1 LAKDFLLEIGTEEIP
16 ARFLPGALEELATVT
31 EQLLAEARLLFED
44 IRTCGTPRR
53 LAVRVFG
60 LAARQTPLVLEVK
73 GPPRQAAF
81 DAAGRPTRAAEGFAR
96 NQGVRVDDLVVRRV
110 GDTDYVFAIKEEP
123 GRATGEV
130 LQELAPRIVT
140 SLSFPKSMRWGDYDL
155 KFIRPIRW
163 LVALY
168 GEDVVPFILAGVR
181 ADRYTY
187 GHRFLRPGPH
197 ALGEPGTYV
206 DTLRAAFVL
215 VNPAERRSEVW
226 RQVQEVAQAA
236 GGTVRP
242 DEELLDEVANL
253 LEYPT
258 AFCGRFPAEYLELP
272 PPVLVTPMREHQRYF
287 PVYGP
292 DGALLPLFIGV
303 HNGTAEHID
312 AIRAGNERVLRARL
326 ADARFFYKEDLKEP
340 LAAKVE
346 QLKKIVFL
354 EELGSLYEK
363 TERLEALAAYL
374 AGVLG
379 LDSTDAQRAMRA
391 ARLCKADLVTS
402 MVYEFPELEGVM
414 GREYALRGGED
425 PVVAQAIYEHY
436 LPRGAGDELP
446 VTPPGRV
453 LSLAE
458 KADNLVGCF
467 GLGIVPTGSQ
477 DPYALR
483 RQALGMCRLLL
494 EAEIFLDT
502 EDLFRKTYGL
512 YAGRL
517 KLSEEDTVSRLGEF
531 LVQRLRGL
539 FVERGLAADT
549 VEAVLAAG
557 AGDIR
562 DAWERGY
569 ALEAFRATPAF
580 EDVHTAFTR
589 AHNLAKNAADDEV
602 DPALFEDPAED
613 ELLSTY
619 RGVAARAEP
628 LLAARRYGEALALMA
643 ELRRPV
649 DRFFDAV
656 LVMTE
661 ELAVRENRLALLRR
675 VAGLVKKVA
684 DFSRLVVVT

>member
-1 LAKDFLLEIGTEEIP
+1 MARDFLLEIGTEEIP
-16 ARFLPGALEELATVT
+16 ARLLSGALEELAAVT
-31 EQLLAEARLLFED
+31 EKFLAEERLLFED
-44 IRTCGTPRR
+44 VRTFGTPRR

-60 LAARQTPLVLEVK
+60 LAAHQSPLIQEVK
-73 GPPRQAAF
+73 GPPCKAAF
-81 DAAGRPTRAAEGFAR
+81 GADGRPTRAAEGFAK
-96 NQGVRVDDLVVRRV
+96 NHGVRVEDLVVRRV
-110 GDTDYVFAIKEEP
+110 GNTDYVYAVKEEP
-123 GRATGEV
+123 GRPTVEV
-130 LQELAPRIVT
+130 LRELAPRLVT

-168 GEDVVPFILAGVR
+168 GEDVIPFTLAGVR

-197 ALGEPGTYV
+197 ALAEPGAYV

-226 RQVQEVAQAA
+226 RQVQDVAAAA
-236 GGTVRP
+236 GGTVLP
-242 DEELLDEVANL
+242 DEELLDEVTNL

-272 PPVLVTPMREHQRYF
+272 PPVLTTPMREHQRYF

-292 DGALLPLFIGV
+292 DGRLMPLFIGV

-312 AIRAGNERVLRARL
+312 TIRAGNEKVLRARL
-326 ADARFFYKEDLKEP
+326 ADARFFYLEDLKQP
-340 LAAKVE
+340 LAERVE
-346 QLKKIVFL
+346 QLKKIVFM
-354 EELGSLYEK
+354 EEVGSLYDK
-363 TERLEALAAYL
+363 TARLEALAGYL

-379 LDSTDAQRAMRA
+379 LDPDDKNRAVRA
-391 ARLCKADLVTS
+391 AHLCKADLVTS

-414 GREYALRGGED
+414 GREYALQGGED
-425 PVVAQAIYEHY
+425 PVVARAIYEHY

-446 VTPPGRV
+446 ETLPGKV

-494 EAEIFLDT
+494 EAGLHLDT
-502 EDLFRKTYGL
+502 GDLFRRAYRL
-512 YAGRL
+512 YEGKL
-517 KLSEEDTVSRLGEF
+517 KIGEEELVTRLGEF
-531 LVQRLRGL
+531 VVQRLRGL
-539 FVERGLAADT
+539 FAERGLPADV
-549 VEAVLAAG
+549 VEAVLAAD
-557 AGDIR
+557 AGDVR
-562 DAWERGY
+562 DAWERAR
-569 ALEAFRATPAF
+569 ALAAFRHAPAF
-580 EDVHTAFTR
+580 ENLYTAFTR
-589 AHNLAKNAADDEV
+589 AHNLAKGAADGRI
-602 DPALFEDPAED
+602 DPALFEHPAES
-613 ELLSTY
+613 ELFGAY
-619 RGVAARAEP
+619 RETAARAEP
-628 LLAARRYGEALALMA
+628 LLAARRYDEALEVMSAL
-643 ELRRPV
+643 RGPV

-661 ELAVRENRLALLRR
+661 DRAVRENRLALLRR
-675 VAGLVKKVA
+675 VAGLVRKVA
-684 DFSRLVVVT
+684 DLSRLVVVT